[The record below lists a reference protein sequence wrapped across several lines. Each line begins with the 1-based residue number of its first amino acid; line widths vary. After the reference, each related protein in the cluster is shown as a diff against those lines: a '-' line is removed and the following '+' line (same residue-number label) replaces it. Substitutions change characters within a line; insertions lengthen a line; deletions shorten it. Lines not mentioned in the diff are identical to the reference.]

1 MIKGIEI
8 NCHSSIKIKKNK
20 TIYID
25 PFKILDNYKDA
36 DLILITHSHYDH
48 FSKEDIEKVKKE
60 DTIIVIT
67 KDLKQRTL
75 ELGFN
80 DSKIKIVKPNDEIS
94 INDINIKTIVAY
106 NLNKKFHP
114 KENEWVG
121 YLITIEGITYYIA
134 GDTDLN
140 EENKKVKCD
149 VAFVPVGGTYTMTSK
164 EAAELVNMIKPNIA
178 VPTHYGDIVGIKQ
191 DGEDFKQMVNN
202 GINCEILIK

>member
-1 MIKGIEI
+1 
-8 NCHSSIKIKKNK
+8 
-20 TIYID
+20 
-25 PFKILDNYKDA
+25 
-36 DLILITHSHYDH
+36 
-48 FSKEDIEKVKKE
+48 
-60 DTIIVIT
+60 
-67 KDLKQRTL
+67 
-75 ELGFN
+75 
-80 DSKIKIVKPNDEIS
+80 
-94 INDINIKTIVAY
+94 VAY